1 LLGKKIALVMAL
13 AIAASMALA
22 GTALAKDR
30 NHDRIPDR
38 WEKAHHLSLKV
49 KQGGRDQDKDGLKNR
64 GEWRAKLNP
73 RDSDTD
79 NDGVEDGDEDAGTV
93 ASFDGTTLTIALAK
107 GGTLSAKVTDQ
118 TEVEC
123 DDDAGDDR
131 GTDGARTSS
140 DDPGDDGD
148 GEHGDGPGDN
158 GDDDGPDDAANDDGE
173 HDDHGGDSQNEDCGP
188 EALVA
193 GTKVL
198 EAELK
203 VIGGEAVWSSV
214 EVLKP

>member
-1 LLGKKIALVMAL
+1 VLRTKIALATAFAVT
-13 AIAASMALA
+13 ASMLLA

-49 KQGGRDQDKDGLKNR
+49 KQAGRDQDRDGLKNR
-64 GEWRAKLNP
+64 GEFRARLNP

-79 NDGVEDGDEDAGTV
+79 NDGVKDGDEDAGTV
-93 ASFDGTTLTIALAK
+93 TSFEGGVLTIALAK
-107 GGTLSAKVTDQ
+107 GGSLSAKVTDE

-131 GTDGARTSS
+131 GHDEGDDDRGDDHARASGDGDHG
-140 DDPGDDGD
+140 DDGPGDDQHGDDGD
-148 GEHGDGPGDN
+148 
-158 GDDDGPDDAANDDGE
+158 DDGE
-173 HDDHGGDSQNEDCGP
+173 HDDHGGDANNEECGTD
-188 EALVA
+188 ALVA

-198 EAELK
+198 EAELH
-203 VIGGEAVWSSV
+203 VVGGEAVWEDV
-214 EVLKP
+214 ELLKP

>member
-1 LLGKKIALVMAL
+1 LLRKKIALVMAL
-13 AIAASMALA
+13 AIAASMTLA

-49 KQGGRDQDKDGLKNR
+49 KQGGRDQDHDGLKNR
-64 GEWRAKLNP
+64 GEWRARLDP
-73 RDSDTD
+73 RDDDTD

-93 ASFDGTTLTIALAK
+93 ASFEGGVLTIALAK
-107 GGTLSAKVTDQ
+107 GGTLSAKVTDD
-118 TEVEC
+118 TEIEC

-131 GTDGARTSS
+131 GHEHG
-140 DDPGDDGD
+140 DDDEDGD
-148 GEHGDGPGDN
+148 GHH
-158 GDDDGPDDAANDDGE
+158 GDDDVAHHAGDHGDDEGE
-173 HDDHGGDSQNEDCGP
+173 HDDHGGDDENEHCGA

-203 VIGGEAVWSSV
+203 VTGGEAVWTDV
-214 EVLKP
+214 ELLKP